1 MRVWLAFLFLGLG
14 LLVAEALTPAEQE
27 IIFGNGNSSATG
39 GGSIPCGT
47 GVIDLSTGCSLPIA
61 LGLVP

>member
-1 MRVWLAFLFLGLG
+1 MNRIFLAFA
-14 LLVAEALTPAEQE
+14 LLALALAGSASAQMGVTFFPGPGMPA
-27 IIFGNGNSSATG
+27 STG
-39 GGSIPCGT
+39 GACGT